1 VSRIWTRGVCCSDL
15 SCSLYGLGSADADRS
30 CLNARLSFC
39 LSVCVSVC
47 SCVCVCVRACVRACV
62 HAQLLRACARTCGC
76 MHDCVRVCVCAS
88 VRAHATVCVLQ
99 REQLLQQRWVI
110 DALEWPR
117 LPPGWMSMVK
127 SEVLPS
133 QCACC
138 RRQPRRYAV
147 ACTSQRM
154 LCRADVQP
162 ALAAERGGATQ
173 YSGVQH
179 CVPAQRVRRM
189 PRSLGRTRQSPRS
202 RPRGSHCPSPAGR
215 SARSSR
221 SSAALA
227 SKTERRQLSRR
238 SRATRYREV
247 SDLSDLLRTLR
258 F

>member
-1 VSRIWTRGVCCSDL
+1 MHD
-15 SCSLYGLGSADADRS
+15 
-30 CLNARLSFC
+30 C
-39 LSVCVSVC
+39 LSVSVSVC
-47 SCVCVCVRACVRACV
+47 SCVCLCVRVCACVRACVRACV
-62 HAQLLRACARTCGC
+62 HSCCVRARARAVACTTV
-76 MHDCVRVCVCAS
+76 CVRVS

-133 QCACC
+133 QCARCL
-138 RRQPRRYAV
+138 RQPRRYAV
-147 ACTSQRM
+147 ARSSHRM

-238 SRATRYREV
+238 SHALPGSFR
-247 SDLSDLLRTLR
+247 R